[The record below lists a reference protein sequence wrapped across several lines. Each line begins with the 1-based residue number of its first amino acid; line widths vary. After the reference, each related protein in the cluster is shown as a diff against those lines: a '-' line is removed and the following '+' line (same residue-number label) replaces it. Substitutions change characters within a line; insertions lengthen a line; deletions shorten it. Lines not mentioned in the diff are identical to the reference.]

1 MASPS
6 ASDRSETK
14 RAIMEAT
21 YRAIREHGYAGL
33 TMQAIAREY
42 GKTTAAIHYHYETKE
57 ELVSSFLEYLLDQ
70 FVDHVH
76 SVDTTDPEKRLDLLL
91 DRLLTDRGDHQDFLI
106 AMLEMRAQAPYNET
120 IREQLQHNEEYVRYL
135 LRTVI
140 RDGQE
145 AGVFAEVDPDRATR
159 TLMMIV
165 DGARIRYVTLGDE
178 DTLRRARRAADE
190 YVEAFLLT
198 G

>member
-1 MASPS
+1 
-6 ASDRSETK
+6 
-14 RAIMEAT
+14 MEAT
-21 YRAIREHGYAGL
+21 YRAIREHGYADL
-33 TMQAIAREY
+33 TMQTIAREY

-57 ELVSSFLEYLLDQ
+57 DLISAFLEFLLDR

-76 SVDTTDPEKRLDLLL
+76 SVDTTDPAERLDLLL
-91 DRLLTDRGDHQDFLI
+91 DRLLTDREDHYDFLI
-106 AMLEMRAQAPYNET
+106 AMLEMRSQAPYNEM
-120 IREQLQHNEEYVRYL
+120 IREQLQHNEDYIRYL

-145 AGVFAEVDPDRATR
+145 AGVFADVDPEHVAR

-190 YVEAFLLT
+190 YVDRFLT
-198 G
+198 AV